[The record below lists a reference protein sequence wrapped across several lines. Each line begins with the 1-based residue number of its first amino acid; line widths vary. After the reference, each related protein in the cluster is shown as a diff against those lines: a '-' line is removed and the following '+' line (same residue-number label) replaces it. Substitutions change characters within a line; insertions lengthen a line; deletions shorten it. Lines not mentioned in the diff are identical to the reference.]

1 VADGD
6 VAVDEVGVN
15 GIERTLKMIEA
26 KVPEGLPGWMSEH
39 VDRYLK
45 SGGAD
50 GHMYKIKPQGMDK
63 EITVPALLLVTKG
76 RKSGEKYLF
85 PLFYGETGK
94 SYYIVASKG
103 GAPDHPGWY
112 KNILANPEVE
122 LQVGTKTVKAKAR
135 TATGA
140 EREKLWEGAL
150 KFWPPYADY
159 KKKTPREIPVV
170 VLDPV

>member
-1 VADGD
+1 
-6 VAVDEVGVN
+6 
-15 GIERTLKMIEA
+15 MIQA
-26 KVPEGLPGWMSEH
+26 KVPEGLPKWMSDH

-50 GHMYKIKPQGMDK
+50 GHMYTIKPQGMDK
-63 EITVPALLLVTKG
+63 EIAVPSLLLVTKG

-112 KNILANPEVE
+112 KNLLANPDVE
-122 LQVGTKTVKAKAR
+122 LVADGERQAVRAR
-135 TATGA
+135 TAEPHERA
-140 EREKLWEGAL
+140 ELWPRIVTAYRG
-150 KFWPPYADY
+150 YAGYQKNTD
-159 KKKTPREIPVV
+159 REIPVV
-170 VLDPV
+170 ILEPRT